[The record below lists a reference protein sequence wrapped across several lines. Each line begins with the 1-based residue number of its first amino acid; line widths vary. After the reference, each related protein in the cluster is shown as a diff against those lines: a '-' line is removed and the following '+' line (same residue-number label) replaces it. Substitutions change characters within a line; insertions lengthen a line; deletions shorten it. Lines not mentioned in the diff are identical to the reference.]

1 MAGSRPA
8 FEAVSDFTVRALVIL
23 YVCILKRAKVV
34 AVVCTAFKVSSR
46 VAGLH
51 NHFPLE
57 SLPSFKLLLAK
68 EHLEVIF
75 GLECDRAALIW
86 APDGK
91 LAHLYLSASILSQAL
106 CVVEVLA
113 GSNTVDVP
121 FLVIFVKERHQADL
135 TRTIMHNLFHLRDEL
150 FLHDRDWCVNLN
162 ELLGG
167 SCGCLGRG

>member
-1 MAGSRPA
+1 MVLALVAGSASA
-8 FEAVSDFTVRALVIL
+8 FEAMGHFAGRALVIL
-23 YVCILKRAKVV
+23 HVLVLKNAEVV
-34 AVVCTAFKVSSR
+34 AVVRAAFEVASW

-57 SLPSFKLLLAK
+57 SLPPVHFLLVQ

-106 CVVEVLA
+106 CVV
-113 GSNTVDVP
+113 
-121 FLVIFVKERHQADL
+121 
-135 TRTIMHNLFHLRDEL
+135 
-150 FLHDRDWCVNLN
+150 
-162 ELLGG
+162 
-167 SCGCLGRG
+167 